1 MNVKRS
7 RKWLLT
13 TALSFFFCM
22 TGFAQN
28 MVSGTVTDETGEPII
43 GAYITLAGD
52 NSVGTI
58 TDYDGNYEISVP
70 DAAKLIFSYTGFES
84 QTLSTAGKATVDVT
98 LKEVSTRLDEVV
110 AVGYGSQKAKEV
122 TSAVT
127 SVKAED
133 FNAGVKTSPVG
144 LLQGKVAG
152 LTITNTAGGDPTN
165 TGFNVQIRGTST
177 LDAGSGST
185 PLYIVDGVPVSNID
199 NISPD
204 DIASM
209 DVLKD
214 GSSAAI
220 YGTRGTNGVI
230 LITTKRG
237 KSMDNTECG
246 TTSLDYSGYVSF
258 AHKTGNNGLTNINE
272 YLTMGEWSN
281 GLFETMNFGSLSDY
295 YSMIAREVPVTHNHN
310 VAISGATKNFSYRA
324 SVNYKDAQGITND
337 RQEINAKFAA
347 NQKALQGWLDLQ
359 YDFSYMHYRNNKD
372 WAQFDM
378 AATLNPTYP
387 VYDPTTKSGFYFI
400 ESTGYQN
407 PIEPYVL
414 NEEYGDG
421 NFFRG
426 SVRATVN
433 ILPVKGLK
441 VNAFAAFEEGDNYNY
456 KYNSL
461 KYTAGGT
468 SAGMATR
475 YQSRDMNLLF
485 EGTVDYAG
493 QWNGHSLALVGGF
506 SYQQF
511 NYDNSKMENGGFATD
526 DIKYYIMQE
535 GDAEKTKMNVE
546 SYRGSHSLASFFAR
560 ANYNYQE
567 KYLLSASV
575 RAEGSSRFG
584 ENNRWG
590 VFPAA
595 SAGWRISGE
604 DFLKDTQWLD
614 DLKLRFGFG
623 ITGNNV
629 GQNLAS
635 KELLGAGGTF
645 WYDGA
650 WRKTY
655 KVTQNANKDLK
666 WERKFEY
673 NLGIDFAFLSN
684 RLYGSVDLYLRNTKD
699 LLYWYDVPSPPYL
712 FNRLLT
718 NAGEITAK
726 GIELALTG
734 VPVKTQNW
742 QWNSTWTMAFDNNK
756 IVSLSNE
763 AEGLLYKTA
772 YKGGIGGNGLN
783 DVTTQI
789 LQEGESIGL
798 FYGYKVKEVVNN
810 KLVYEDIT
818 PDGVIDEQDKTI
830 VGKAQPLFTFGWN
843 NTIRYKWFDL
853 TIFFRGM
860 VGNDVLNVTR
870 WAYTPSESGV
880 QASMVYKQT
889 AEAIVNGDGAYRD
902 GVFSDYWLEDGS
914 FLKCDNITLGCNV
927 PLKPNKY
934 VKNLRIYVTG
944 QNLFTITSY
953 SGLDPEVSISSINDS
968 GIKYVGFYPTVSSY
982 LLGLNVTF

>member
-22 TGFAQN
+22 AGFAQN

-84 QTLSTAGKATVDVT
+84 QTLSTVGKATVDVT

-237 KSMDNTECG
+237 KSMDNSECG

-387 VYDPTTKSGFYFI
+387 VYDPSTKSGFYQVQSSGF
-400 ESTGYQN
+400 TN

-441 VNAFAAFEEGDNYNY
+441 VNAFAALEEGDNYSY
-456 KYNSL
+456 KYNSK
-461 KYTAGGT
+461 KYISGG
-468 SAGMATR
+468 SAAGMAER
-475 YQSRDMNLLF
+475 YQSRDMNL
-485 EGTVDYAG
+485 
-493 QWNGHSLALVGGF
+493 
-506 SYQQF
+506 
-511 NYDNSKMENGGFATD
+511 
-526 DIKYYIMQE
+526 
-535 GDAEKTKMNVE
+535 
-546 SYRGSHSLASFFAR
+546 
-560 ANYNYQE
+560 
-567 KYLLSASV
+567 
-575 RAEGSSRFG
+575 
-584 ENNRWG
+584 
-590 VFPAA
+590 
-595 SAGWRISGE
+595 
-604 DFLKDTQWLD
+604 
-614 DLKLRFGFG
+614 
-623 ITGNNV
+623 
-629 GQNLAS
+629 
-635 KELLGAGGTF
+635 
-645 WYDGA
+645 
-650 WRKTY
+650 
-655 KVTQNANKDLK
+655 
-666 WERKFEY
+666 
-673 NLGIDFAFLSN
+673 
-684 RLYGSVDLYLRNTKD
+684 
-699 LLYWYDVPSPPYL
+699 
-712 FNRLLT
+712 
-718 NAGEITAK
+718 
-726 GIELALTG
+726 
-734 VPVKTQNW
+734 
-742 QWNSTWTMAFDNNK
+742 
-756 IVSLSNE
+756 
-763 AEGLLYKTA
+763 
-772 YKGGIGGNGLN
+772 
-783 DVTTQI
+783 
-789 LQEGESIGL
+789 
-798 FYGYKVKEVVNN
+798 
-810 KLVYEDIT
+810 
-818 PDGVIDEQDKTI
+818 
-830 VGKAQPLFTFGWN
+830 
-843 NTIRYKWFDL
+843 
-853 TIFFRGM
+853 
-860 VGNDVLNVTR
+860 
-870 WAYTPSESGV
+870 
-880 QASMVYKQT
+880 
-889 AEAIVNGDGAYRD
+889 
-902 GVFSDYWLEDGS
+902 
-914 FLKCDNITLGCNV
+914 
-927 PLKPNKY
+927 
-934 VKNLRIYVTG
+934 
-944 QNLFTITSY
+944 
-953 SGLDPEVSISSINDS
+953 
-968 GIKYVGFYPTVSSY
+968 
-982 LLGLNVTF
+982 